1 MFENPNAYRCLV
13 VLPTYNERDNIAQI
27 VEKVLSADERL
38 DVLVVDDSSPDGTAA
53 AVRAIELRTPRVR
66 LVERERKMGLGSAYV
81 LGFETGAREGFGSV
95 CTMDA
100 DLSHDPLHLVDMLKL
115 QANYDL
121 VIGSRYVSGGRI
133 EGFTIWRKLNSAVA
147 NVLARRFI
155 GNDVRDCT
163 SGYRLY
169 SMPFL
174 ERLNLPALEA
184 SGYSMLVELLY
195 EARLDRARVTEH
207 PIVFKNRVAGKSK
220 ISYLELLGSLRTLS
234 HLKIRQ
240 LKARSALR
248 RGVLEPSEG
257 TLPLR

>member
-1 MFENPNAYRCLV
+1 MPENPNAYRCLV
-13 VLPTYNERDNIAQI
+13 VLPTYNERENIAQI
-27 VEKVLSADERL
+27 IYGVLSADARF
-38 DVLVVDDSSPDGTAA
+38 DVLVVDDSSPDRTAA
-53 AVRAIELRTPRVR
+53 AVRTIELSSPRVR
-66 LVERERKMGLGSAYV
+66 LVQRDRKMGLGSAYV
-81 LGFETGAREGFGSV
+81 LGFETGAREGFGAV

-100 DLSHDPLHLVDMLKL
+100 DLSHDPRYLVEMLAM
-115 QANYDL
+115 QGDHDV
-121 VIGSRYVSGGRI
+121 VIGSRYIAGGRI
-133 EGFTIWRKLNSAVA
+133 EGFTIWRKLNSAIA
-147 NVLARRFI
+147 NILARRFI

-174 ERLNLPALEA
+174 EKLDLPALEA

-195 EARLDRARVTEH
+195 EARLNRARVTEH

-220 ISYLELLGSLRTLS
+220 VSYLELLGSLRTLF

-240 LKARSALR
+240 LKARAALR
-248 RGVLEPSEG
+248 REILDPSEG